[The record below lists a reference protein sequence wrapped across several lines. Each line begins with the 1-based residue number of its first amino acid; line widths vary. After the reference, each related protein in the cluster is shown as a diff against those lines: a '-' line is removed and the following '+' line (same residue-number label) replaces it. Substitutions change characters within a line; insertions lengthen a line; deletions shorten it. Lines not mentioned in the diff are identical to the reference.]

1 MKRGPNHRRGV
12 REMRRYLALILPVFL
27 LGACESSGLSSQG
40 SAAAEFWFETLP
52 QMVATSDVVFLGT
65 VVEVR
70 DGTTEG
76 PPGEEIEHLD
86 AVVRVDEA
94 LFGLIDESAT
104 LTVQTLK
111 FVEPEREWREVG
123 ATVLAFL
130 KQSPDREDEGRY
142 YLMNDQSLY
151 LVVDGDILGAVE
163 GDRLSDEIASMSIEE
178 VREAI
183 ATTTPSIEAG
193 VITPQPPV
201 GS

>member
-1 MKRGPNHRRGV
+1 
-12 REMRRYLALILPVFL
+12 MRRYLALILPVFL

-142 YLMNDQSLY
+142 YLN